1 MLKKL
6 EEILIKHE
14 IQFDVSKTDKNCYEF
29 RWLNG
34 EADMREEVEGETL
47 EEIAE
52 ELYKAYENFDVDTE
66 TALWIGEDG
75 HGKNGAPYHIRDIIQ
90 EFERYE
96 QDLDDLWTA
105 IKQEADK

>member
-6 EEILIKHE
+6 EEILNKHE
-14 IQFDVSKTDKNCYEF
+14 IQFDVSEIDKNRYEF

-34 EADMREEVEGETL
+34 EADMAVYADGNNL
-47 EEIAE
+47 EDIAE
-52 ELYKAYENFDVDTE
+52 VLYNEYENFDVDEE

>member
-14 IQFDVSKTDKNCYEF
+14 IQFDVSEIDKNRYEF

-34 EADMREEVEGETL
+34 EADMAVYADGNNL
-47 EEIAE
+47 EDIAE
-52 ELYKAYENFDVDTE
+52 VLYNEYENFDVDEE